1 MLPFKLKMDPIHWF
15 IYLYSCIGMYRNGE
29 NQKFVY
35 LSWDIFTTDLL
46 PNPILQNNFIKKS
59 AKKQHME
66 KLKVVLSPYWH
77 DVTTVKKSLESKNS
91 AHSDVNSMW
100 NESGAGLFVFKSGDS
115 CFPPWLKCTTL
126 YRLMQAYKIQKASLL
141 PPIHHGHVT
150 RTRHYQLVLSIGCSY
165 SIEFSGNICLK
176 MRSDVGLKV

>member
-1 MLPFKLKMDPIHWF
+1 MDPIHWF

-46 PNPILQNNFIKKS
+46 PKPILQNNFIKKS

-91 AHSDVNSMW
+91 AHSDVNSTW
-100 NESGAGLFVFKSGDS
+100 NESHVPLVNLKLETFKILKNYLCLNLQYLQILHQRLAWELFREK
-115 CFPPWLKCTTL
+115 K
-126 YRLMQAYKIQKASLL
+126 
-141 PPIHHGHVT
+141 
-150 RTRHYQLVLSIGCSY
+150 
-165 SIEFSGNICLK
+165 
-176 MRSDVGLKV
+176 

>member
-1 MLPFKLKMDPIHWF
+1 MDPIHWF

-46 PNPILQNNFIKKS
+46 PKPILQNNFIKKS

-100 NESGAGLFVFKSGDS
+100 NESHRSPCIGTRNSMSKGVLAL
-115 CFPPWLKCTTL
+115 THETL
-126 YRLMQAYKIQKASLL
+126 VK
-141 PPIHHGHVT
+141 
-150 RTRHYQLVLSIGCSY
+150 
-165 SIEFSGNICLK
+165 ICLCPRK
-176 MRSDVGLKV
+176 FDSMCGKTFLHGREFPKSHSRLTFSLHFYYTIQF

>member
-77 DVTTVKKSLESKNS
+77 DVTIVKKSLESKNS
-91 AHSDVNSMW
+91 AVSDVNSMW
-100 NESGAGLFVFKSGDS
+100 NESGALWFSGTHFLSCKSSTTNTWNFVLIVHNCNVLSSRTIHNIYRFI
-115 CFPPWLKCTTL
+115 
-126 YRLMQAYKIQKASLL
+126 YRLPYAQSQTSKKA
-141 PPIHHGHVT
+141 T
-150 RTRHYQLVLSIGCSY
+150 K
-165 SIEFSGNICLK
+165 LK
-176 MRSDVGLKV
+176 SVSQ

>member
-1 MLPFKLKMDPIHWF
+1 MDPIHWF

-46 PNPILQNNFIKKS
+46 PKPILQNNFIKKS

-91 AHSDVNSMW
+91 AHSDVNSTW
-100 NESGAGLFVFKSGDS
+100 NESVITLTAFYQKI
-115 CFPPWLKCTTL
+115 PPQSR
-126 YRLMQAYKIQKASLL
+126 YN
-141 PPIHHGHVT
+141 H
-150 RTRHYQLVLSIGCSY
+150 SIGLDP
-165 SIEFSGNICLK
+165 I
-176 MRSDVGLKV
+176 

>member
-1 MLPFKLKMDPIHWF
+1 MDPIHWF

-100 NESGAGLFVFKSGDS
+100 NESKKFQLNWM
-115 CFPPWLKCTTL
+115 PNIRTTGK
-126 YRLMQAYKIQKASLL
+126 RMSLGPVRPTL
-141 PPIHHGHVT
+141 AQIRVNMNYTVT
-150 RTRHYQLVLSIGCSY
+150 SY
-165 SIEFSGNICLK
+165 A
-176 MRSDVGLKV
+176 

>member
-1 MLPFKLKMDPIHWF
+1 MDPIHWF

-46 PNPILQNNFIKKS
+46 PNPILQNIFIKKS

-91 AHSDVNSMW
+91 AVSDVNSMW
-100 NESGAGLFVFKSGDS
+100 NESEGRFVLDIRAKVFWTFWSCINHSSLRVSVNTQTARRPTIKILF
-115 CFPPWLKCTTL
+115 T
-126 YRLMQAYKIQKASLL
+126 RLAEEYSLL
-141 PPIHHGHVT
+141 RMV
-150 RTRHYQLVLSIGCSY
+150 
-165 SIEFSGNICLK
+165 
-176 MRSDVGLKV
+176 